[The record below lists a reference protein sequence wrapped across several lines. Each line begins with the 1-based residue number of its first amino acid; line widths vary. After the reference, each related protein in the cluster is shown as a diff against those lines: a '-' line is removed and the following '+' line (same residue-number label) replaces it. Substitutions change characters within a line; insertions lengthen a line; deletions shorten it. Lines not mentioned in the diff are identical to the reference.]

1 MIIFSLSIYCLPTQ
15 NINHYIE
22 KFLFLVLV
30 KHACDTYLNLSFLQ
44 GPVFPKPLIE
54 ASDLECLCD
63 VEAALPK
70 LKYVFEAIT
79 LTRKELNGKV
89 PLIGFTGAPVR
100 Y

>member
-1 MIIFSLSIYCLPTQ
+1 MAKKREASLMNVPS
-15 NINHYIE
+15 
-22 KFLFLVLV
+22 
-30 KHACDTYLNLSFLQ
+30 CDTSISNFVFPQ

-54 ASDLECLCD
+54 ASDLECLSD

-100 Y
+100 